1 MNREIRLEYLQRFTV
16 CLAGLFFYALG
27 NFLGVK
33 AGSAGTNA
41 WNTLSLGLVETTGIT
56 FGTAGLII
64 SFIVIGI
71 DVIGKGK
78 IGFGTLMNGV
88 IISILSDIMLNTF
101 TFVPEA
107 PNSIIGAIY
116 TLGGQTV
123 ISFATILYMKPALG
137 CGPRDTLMVIVG
149 RKFPKAPIGT
159 VKFGLEI
166 AVLIV
171 GIVLG
176 APFGIG
182 TVLVMALQ
190 AAIFQFVCRIC
201 RYEPRDIVHED
212 FADTYR
218 RFMCKQ

>member
-1 MNREIRLEYLQRFTV
+1 MNRELRVEYFKRFSV
-16 CLAGLFFYALG
+16 CLLGLVFYALG

-33 AGSAGTNA
+33 AGAAGTNA
-41 WNTLSLGLVETTGIT
+41 WNTLSLGFVEATGMT

-64 SFIVIGI
+64 SGIVVLI
-71 DVIGKGK
+71 DIIGKGK

-88 IISILSDIMLNTF
+88 IISILSDVMLNLF

-107 PNSIIGAIY
+107 PNSIVGAMY
-116 TLGGQTV
+116 TLGGQVV

-149 RKFPKAPIGT
+149 LKFPKVPIGT
-159 VKFGLEI
+159 IKLGVEI

-182 TVLVMALQ
+182 TVLVMTLQ
-190 AAIFQFVCRIC
+190 ALIFQIVCKIC
-201 RYEPRDIVHED
+201 RYEPRAVVHEN

-218 RFMCKQ
+218 RFMGK